1 VHDIETPHRTTAGL
15 AGVSAVSWSAI
26 FAGTAAAAGTSLL
39 LFALAAGL
47 DLASIA
53 AAPRRAV
60 SAASVTAVAT
70 VALIATQWISA
81 GLGGYITGR
90 LRTSWVG
97 THTHEVFFR
106 DTAHGFITWCVA
118 TIVLASGVISPASSF
133 LGAVLRAGPAP
144 ASHAA
149 AANVSW
155 GSSRDAYPRGAT
167 RWAEFGGLAAAVA
180 GPRAQ
185 DGLVVP
191 AAPRAAGGADSAPG
205 QFAPLAA
212 APRIIANCCTQQRF
226 TVAVADDAADV
237 KDAKDAATGSI
248 LTALSML
255 LGAFVASVAA
265 AIGGRLRDARP

>member
-1 VHDIETPHRTTAGL
+1 MDDIETPHRTAAGL
-15 AGVSAVSWSAI
+15 AGVSAVSWGAI
-26 FAGTAAAAGTSLL
+26 FAGAAVAAGTSLL
-39 LFALAAGL
+39 LFALAGGL

-53 AAPRRAV
+53 ALPRRGV

-70 VALIATQWISA
+70 IALIATQWISA

-118 TIVLASGVISPASSF
+118 TVVLASGVVSPASSF
-133 LGAVLRAGPAP
+133 LGAMLHAGRAP
-144 ASHAA
+144 ASYAA
-149 AANVSW
+149 PANMSS
-155 GSSRDAYPRGAT
+155 GSSRDAYPRGGT
-167 RWAEFGGLAAAVA
+167 RWAEFGGLAAAAVA

-185 DGLVVP
+185 DGLIVP
-191 AAPRAAGGADSAPG
+191 AARRAAGGASAPG

-212 APRIIANCCTQQRF
+212 APRSIANCCTQQLF

-237 KDAKDAATGSI
+237 KDAKDAATSSI

-265 AIGGRLRDARP
+265 AIGGRLRDAHP

>member
-26 FAGTAAAAGTSLL
+26 FAGTAVAAGTSLL

-118 TIVLASGVISPASSF
+118 TIVLASGVVSPASSF
-133 LGAVLRAGPAP
+133 LGAALRAGPAP

-149 AANVSW
+149 AA
-155 GSSRDAYPRGAT
+155 
-167 RWAEFGGLAAAVA
+167 VA
-180 GPRAQ
+180 RPRAQ

-212 APRIIANCCTQQRF
+212 VPRIIANCCTQQRF

-237 KDAKDAATGSI
+237 KDAKDAATSSM

-265 AIGGRLRDARP
+265 AIGGRLRDAHP